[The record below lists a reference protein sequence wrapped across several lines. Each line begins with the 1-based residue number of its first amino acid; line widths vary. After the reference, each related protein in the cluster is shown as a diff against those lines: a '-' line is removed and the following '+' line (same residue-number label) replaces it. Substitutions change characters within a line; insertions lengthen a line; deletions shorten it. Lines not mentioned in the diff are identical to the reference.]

1 MKPGDPT
8 TTPEAQSAAVALGPP
23 RPWVCPA
30 DVRLCGHLRKQKS
43 QRRRFFVLRADP
55 PRLECYESE
64 KKFRAGRTPPKFSV
78 SLGGACTISKRMD
91 ARQRHLIVLYTRDRS
106 LGMAAAS
113 EAEQQAWYSALLEAR
128 ATAGEAPAPRRR
140 RCGWGEC
147 VCVGVVVVSGLGLSV
162 DRPSQGSPK
171 LSPNLK
177 GLHLRVFIPRGTVS
191 PTCRP
196 GAPVTSP
203 LSLQVPVPTRTPGP
217 GSSLHFRTSG
227 L

>member
-8 TTPEAQSAAVALGPP
+8 KTPEAQSAAMALGPP

-55 PRLECYESE
+55 PRLECYQSE

-78 SLGGACTISKRMD
+78 SLGGACTISKRVD

-106 LGMAAAS
+106 LGVAAAS

-128 ATAGEAPAPRRR
+128 AAAGEAPAPRRR
-140 RCGWGEC
+140 RCGRGNVC
-147 VCVGVVVVSGLGLSV
+147 VCWGRGCWGGGRFV
-162 DRPSQGSPK
+162 DLVYPK
-171 LSPNLK
+171 TVPPK
-177 GLHLRVFIPRGTVS
+177 GLRS
-191 PTCRP
+191 
-196 GAPVTSP
+196 
-203 LSLQVPVPTRTPGP
+203 
-217 GSSLHFRTSG
+217 
-227 L
+227 